1 MYNIIFYNSFIV
13 LKLFKGYFVSKYDTL
28 SKCFTISKKL
38 IISDPTWDLE
48 LKYFNNLIKKK
59 VKNNLKRD
67 LFIKKF
73 LNKL

>member
-1 MYNIIFYNSFIV
+1 M
-13 LKLFKGYFVSKYDTL
+13 SKYYTL
-28 SKCFTISKKL
+28 QDRFDLLNKWKTISKKL